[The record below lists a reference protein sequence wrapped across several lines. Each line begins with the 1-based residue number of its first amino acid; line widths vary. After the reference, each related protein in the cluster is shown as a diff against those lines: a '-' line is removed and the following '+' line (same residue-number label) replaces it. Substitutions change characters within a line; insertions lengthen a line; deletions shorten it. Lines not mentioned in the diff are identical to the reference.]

1 MLGNQEYFLCWERRR
16 LDIIWRVGDKKGT
29 LFMKDL
35 TKGSIIRLILAF
47 ALPVFIGNIL
57 QLTYNLVDTKIVSQ
71 VLGEQSLAAVGSTN
85 SLPAK
90 SV

>member
-1 MLGNQEYFLCWERRR
+1 M
-16 LDIIWRVGDKKGT
+16 GDKKGT

-71 VLGEQSLAAVGSTN
+71 VLGEQ
-85 SLPAK
+85 
-90 SV
+90 

>member
-1 MLGNQEYFLCWERRR
+1 
-16 LDIIWRVGDKKGT
+16 
-29 LFMKDL
+29 MKDL
-35 TKGSIIRLILAF
+35 TKGSIVKLILAF

-85 SLPAK
+85 SVNTLVIGFLNGLTNGFAVIEAQYFGAIH
-90 SV
+90 SLMLNN

>member
-1 MLGNQEYFLCWERRR
+1 
-16 LDIIWRVGDKKGT
+16 
-29 LFMKDL
+29 MKDL

-85 SLPAK
+85 SVNTLIIGFLMD
-90 SV
+90 

>member
-1 MLGNQEYFLCWERRR
+1 
-16 LDIIWRVGDKKGT
+16 
-29 LFMKDL
+29 MKDL
-35 TKGSIIRLILAF
+35 TKGSIVKLILAF

-85 SLPAK
+85 SVNTLVIGFLNGLTNGFAVIGM
-90 SV
+90 S

>member
-1 MLGNQEYFLCWERRR
+1 
-16 LDIIWRVGDKKGT
+16 
-29 LFMKDL
+29 MKDL

-85 SLPAK
+85 SVNTLIIGFLNGLTNGFA
-90 SV
+90 VIAAQYFGAGNN